1 MASASCF
8 ATSLKK
14 GSLPDTP
21 LKCNHNV
28 VDGGKRLN
36 NTLYLVVPCYN
47 EEEVL
52 PEAALRLDAKMKEL
66 MSDGRI
72 SAASRILFVDDG
84 SADRTWELI
93 CGLCGTDDLFTGVGL
108 SRNRGHQYA
117 LYAGLMTALSKA
129 GMAISIDAD
138 LQDDVD
144 AIGKMVDEYN
154 NGFDIVYG
162 VRRKRETDSF
172 FKRVTAESY
181 YKLLRRLGCD
191 VVFNHADYRLMSSRA
206 LEALADYKEQKL
218 FLRGLVPLLGFKTA
232 VVEYDRAERF
242 AGESKYPLKRMLALA
257 FDGVMSLSLR
267 PLRIV
272 TAIGGIVA
280 AAALAMLVGL
290 IVLLCMGRTIL
301 DWKIVVFSVWA
312 VGGLIML
319 SLGIVGEYVGRAYLE
334 TKRRPRYV
342 IDRTV
347 GGGSAGEMTGGS
359 GEKTGG
365 SGEKTGIDGEMTG
378 SSGGES

>member
-1 MASASCF
+1 M
-8 ATSLKK
+8 
-14 GSLPDTP
+14 
-21 LKCNHNV
+21 
-28 VDGGKRLN
+28 N

-52 PEAALRLDAKMKEL
+52 PETALRLSAKIKEL
-66 MSDGRI
+66 MFDGRI
-72 SAASRILFVDDG
+72 SHASRILFVDDG
-84 SADRTWELI
+84 STDRTWELI
-93 CGLCGTDDLFTGVGL
+93 CGLCSDDLFAGIGL

-117 LYAGLMTALSKA
+117 LYAGLMTAWSKA
-129 GMAISIDAD
+129 GMVISIDAD

-144 AIGKMVDEYN
+144 AIGKMVDEYV

-162 VRRKRETDSF
+162 VRKKRETDSF
-172 FKRVTAESY
+172 FKRVTAEGY

-191 VVFNHADYRLMSSRA
+191 VIFNHADFRLMSSRA
-206 LEALADYKEQKL
+206 LEALADYKEQRL
-218 FLRGLVPLLGFKTA
+218 FLRGLVPMLGFKTA
-232 VVEYDRAERF
+232 VVEFDRAERF

-272 TAIGGIVA
+272 SAIGGIMA
-280 AAALAMLVGL
+280 AAGLAMLIGL
-290 IVLLCMGRTIL
+290 IVLLCIGRTIL

-312 VGGLIML
+312 VGGLVML

-347 GGGSAGEMTGGS
+347 GGSSGGITGSSGEITGSSGEMTGSSGEMTGGS
-359 GEKTGG
+359 GGMTGG
-365 SGEKTGIDGEMTG
+365 SGAMTG
-378 SSGGES
+378 SSGEEP